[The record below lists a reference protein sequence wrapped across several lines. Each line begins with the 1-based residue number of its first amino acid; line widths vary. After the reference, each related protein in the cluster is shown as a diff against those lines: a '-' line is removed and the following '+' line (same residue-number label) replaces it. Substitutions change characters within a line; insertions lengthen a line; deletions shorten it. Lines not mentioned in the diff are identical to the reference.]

1 MKVMEDV
8 PYVVGLDKWL
18 GTELNDAACT
28 YLKDFGAATAS
39 NGAVGLYHIANLTPE
54 AKEQGEALVAEDAKV
69 YVIDDAELQRVKDNY
84 PVVWKNKDA
93 KPKLCFMG
101 CPHMSLEQ
109 LKTWTDRVEKALAE
123 AGRSKVCIPTVFT
136 AAPAVLKEFEKTP
149 YAARLKKNR
158 RHHVLYLSA
167 YVHEQ
172 PALRQNAGHYLL
184 QQAAHLYDR
193 ALLYR
198 R

>member
-1 MKVMEDV
+1 M
-8 PYVVGLDKWL
+8 
-18 GTELNDAACT
+18 NDAACT
-28 YLKDFGAATAS
+28 YLKDCGAATAS

-109 LKTWTDRVEKALAE
+109 LKTWTDRVE
-123 AGRSKVCIPTVFT
+123 R
-136 AAPAVLKEFEKTP
+136 
-149 YAARLKKNR
+149 RLQR
-158 RHHVLYLSA
+158 
-167 YVHEQ
+167 
-172 PALRQNAGHYLL
+172 
-184 QQAAHLYDR
+184 QAAAKSASPQSSPPR
-193 ALLYR
+193 PPF
-198 R
+198 